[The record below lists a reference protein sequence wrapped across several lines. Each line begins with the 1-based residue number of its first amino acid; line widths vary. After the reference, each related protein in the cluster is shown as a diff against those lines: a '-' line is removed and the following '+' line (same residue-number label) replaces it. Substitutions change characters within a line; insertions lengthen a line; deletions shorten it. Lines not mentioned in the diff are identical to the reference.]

1 MNKRAAVFSHNGL
14 GDGINCLVLS
24 NNLHLN
30 GFEVDTYQNV
40 MGGLKDW
47 IPHLSVK
54 PYPSIDELP
63 KIFQSYDLFFA
74 VWNDSSEFVNKLI
87 QEGKRRFPERMK
99 VIYLYGSPNIVNEP
113 YYADCLTNSV
123 ASVAENMRIIIEK
136 VLHLP
141 KITKSN
147 GFIAPLG
154 LIHRKY
160 PKRIAIHCTSSRPT
174 RNWPK
179 EKFIKLA
186 LHLKNEGYQ
195 SVFIPGPEESA
206 NWQDLKELGLEVADF
221 PSLDALARFIY
232 ESGYLIG
239 NDSGL
244 GHLASALGIPTLSL
258 FRRKTWAKMWAPSF
272 AECVVVAPSNLVPN
286 IRGARL
292 RDRYWQKFVTVN
304 MARRG
309 FEQLVHMHRSC
320 C

>member
-1 MNKRAAVFSHNGL
+1 MNKKAAVFSHNGL

-30 GFEVDTYQNV
+30 GFEVDTFQNV
-40 MGGLKDW
+40 MGALQNW

-54 PYPSIDELP
+54 PYPEIDELS
-63 KIFQSYDLFFA
+63 KILQTYDLFFV

-87 QEGKRRFPERMK
+87 QEGKRRFPERIK

-123 ASVAENMRIIIEK
+123 TSVAANMRIIIEK

-141 KITKSN
+141 KVTKSN
-147 GFIAPLG
+147 GFIAPIDLCYKK
-154 LIHRKY
+154 H
-160 PKRIAIHCTSSRPT
+160 PTRIAIHCTSSRPT

-179 EKFIKLA
+179 EKFIELA
-186 LHLKNEGYQ
+186 TLLKQEGYQ
-195 SVFIPGPEESA
+195 PVFIPGPEEFN
-206 NWQDLKELGLEVADF
+206 NWQDLKEIGFEVVNF

-244 GHLASALGIPTLSL
+244 GHLASAIGIPTLSL

-272 AECVVVAPSNLVPN
+272 AEGVVVAPSNLVPN
-286 IRGARL
+286 IRGFRL
-292 RDRYWQKFVTVN
+292 RDRHWQKFVTVN
-304 MARRG
+304 MAKRG
-309 FEQLVHMHRSC
+309 FDRLVQKILTA
-320 C
+320 